1 MSGRK
6 KGKEGGRKGWF
17 SGWMAGGGGGKGKLQ
32 WSRGDHGWEG
42 QGKGRSEEKHRKDN
56 QYEKRVKIIQKSK
69 QRHTQ
74 RMRVRE
80 RKQPTNSAAGIA
92 IGRAPVF

>member
-1 MSGRK
+1 M
-6 KGKEGGRKGWF
+6 GGW
-17 SGWMAGGGGGKGKLQ
+17 LEEEEE
-32 WSRGDHGWEG
+32 RGSCNRVEEIM
-42 QGKGRSEEKHRKDN
+42 KGRDRGRGGVRKSIEKNN
-56 QYEKRVKIIQKSK
+56 QYEKRGKIIQKSK